1 MMTAAQIADALG
13 STKRDG
19 AGWRC
24 RCSAHSDNDPG
35 LAITERDG
43 KRSRICRAGCGQD
56 TVTAWEARPSKPVIT
71 VEGAVAK
78 VPGTGKIQ
86 YMSVLRWREKEMSQ
100 RFSDG
105 VIALIRVAS
114 DAATRANKL

>member
-1 MMTAAQIADALG
+1 
-13 STKRDG
+13 
-19 AGWRC
+19 
-24 RCSAHSDNDPG
+24 
-35 LAITERDG
+35 
-43 KRSRICRAGCGQD
+43 
-56 TVTAWEARPSKPVIT
+56 VIT

-86 YMSVLRWREKEMSQ
+86 YVSVLRWREKEMSQ

-105 VIALIRVAS
+105 VIALISVAS